1 MKKENTILL
10 ILVLIALYSFK
21 KTKKL
26 KGSVM
31 VEPVLSYEF
40 LPDDYNAPDYQD

>member
-1 MKKENTILL
+1 MRKENIILL
-10 ILVLIALYSFK
+10 VLLGIALYSFTKPK
-21 KTKKL
+21 KR